1 MQPQTFNPPTGEGG
15 PEPAHI
21 IVAEASTN
29 WWPGEGGPDSMR
41 LVSQRFEELVRVNN
55 ERGYRLVDW
64 KMRTILIPA
73 QVDPPVKMHVNETIV
88 AVFEKF

>member
-1 MQPQTFNPPTGEGG
+1 
-15 PEPAHI
+15 
-21 IVAEASTN
+21 
-29 WWPGEGGPDSMR
+29 MR